1 MQSTKNINKYGKGRD
16 HFVQPNHVGCQVKF
30 PVGCI
35 RALPGDECG
44 PTAPPV
50 QGHLPCQ
57 QAWHKT

>member
-44 PTAPPV
+44 PAAHGTRHELFSFGA
-50 QGHLPCQ
+50 C
-57 QAWHKT
+57 